1 MTKKSRTAYRHKST
15 GKFVTHPK
23 MAAPVKLAGV
33 TAAIK
38 SFGKIS
44 KRKSK

>member
-1 MTKKSRTAYRHKST
+1 MKKVRTQFRHKGT

-33 TAAIK
+33 ASAIK

-44 KRKSK
+44 KRRSK